1 MSRVGFLGCGKIGM
15 SMLEDLVSE
24 GVHTVSFVQD
34 PFWHA
39 ESFPDIPS
47 VSESCEEYL
56 QSTDLVVECATAD
69 VLKKNIDGILKH
81 ADLLTFSVTAF
92 ADDSFCLH
100 VRELVKEYGRRVY
113 LPHGA
118 ILGVDGI
125 ADGRGVIREITIET
139 VKNPKS
145 LGRTDT
151 ARTVLFDGRTREACG
166 LFPRNV
172 NVHATVA
179 LAGIGFDRTR
189 SRIISDPAVSTN
201 SHHIKVAGDG
211 IRFEIQISSEAG
223 GGVTGKYTPYSAIA
237 SLHRIL
243 DDKSGIHFV

>member
-69 VLKKNIDGILKH
+69 
-81 ADLLTFSVTAF
+81 
-92 ADDSFCLH
+92 
-100 VRELVKEYGRRVY
+100 GRRVY

-125 ADGRGVIREITIET
+125 ADGRGVIREVTIET

-223 GGVTGKYTPYSAIA
+223 GGVTGKYTPYSASA